1 MKKASVSKNY
11 LFNLAYHLISIFAPL
26 IVVPYVS
33 RILGA
38 SGMGVF
44 GYTISIVTYFVL
56 FGSLGLSLYG
66 QREIAFVQN
75 DKEKR
80 SKVFFELMIIKCIS
94 IPIVGLIF
102 YFVFCRTGEYALY
115 YRILLLELVGN
126 LVDISWLYQ
135 GLEDF
140 KKVFVRNII
149 IKLLYVVCSFVFVK
163 TKDDIGIYLLIYSLS
178 TLLGS
183 LTLFINLNKIIE
195 KPNKIEL
202 KKHIK
207 PLLKLFIP
215 QIAIQVYV
223 VLDKTMIGF
232 ILKDMSEVGYYEQ
245 AQKIIKVV
253 LSLVTA
259 ISTVMMPRIAACYAE
274 NDKDKIKEYLF
285 KTFNYAFI
293 ISIPM
298 VFGILAISSKFV
310 PSFFGE
316 GYWQTVYIMNIMSII
331 IVFISLS
338 NIIGVQYLLPTKREK
353 GYTTSV
359 VIGAIVNVILNFL
372 LISKFKSYGAA
383 ISTVI
388 AELSVTCVQF
398 YFIRKDFNIKDI
410 LKLSKNYIFAGF
422 IMFIICFF
430 FNKAE
435 FVRRTFIIILEI
447 IIGTVSYFGILL
459 LMKDKFLLDI
469 YNTKIKKYLRM
480 LKRVK

>member
-1 MKKASVSKNY
+1 MKKTTVSKNY

-38 SGMGVF
+38 SGIGVF

-75 DKEKR
+75 DKQKR

-102 YFVFCRTGEYALY
+102 YYFFCRTGDYALY
-115 YRILLLELVGN
+115 YRILLLELAGN
-126 LVDISWLYQ
+126 LFDISWLYQ

-140 KKVFVRNII
+140 KKVFIRNTI

-163 TKDDIGIYLLIYSLS
+163 TKDDVGIYLLVYALS

-183 LTLFINLNKIIE
+183 ATLYINIGKIIE
-195 KPNKIEL
+195 KPKKIEL

-207 PLLKLFIP
+207 PLLRLFIP

-245 AQKIIKVV
+245 AQKIIKTV

-259 ISTVMMPRIAACYAE
+259 ISTVMMPRIAAYYAE
-274 NDKDKIKEYLF
+274 DNKEKIKVYLF
-285 KTFNYAFI
+285 KTFNYAFM

-316 GYWQTVYIMNIMSII
+316 GYWQTKDIMNIMSII

-359 VIGAIVNVILNFL
+359 VIGACVNVILNFL
-372 LISKFKSYGAA
+372 LISRFRSYGAA

-388 AELSVTCVQF
+388 AELAVTCVQF
-398 YFIRKDFNIKDI
+398 YFIRKDFKIGDI

-422 IMFIICFF
+422 IMFIICYF

-435 FVRRTFIIILEI
+435 FVRRTFIILLEI
-447 IIGTVSYFGILL
+447 LIGTISYFGILL
-459 LMKDKFLLDI
+459 LMKDKFLLEL
-469 YNTKIKKYLRM
+469 YNTKFKKVLNKI
-480 LKRVK
+480 LGK